1 MNKLLTKIVGAIACL
16 TMVIGVGF
24 AVANHKETLEPVHA
38 AIDPNTE
45 AVAFTLTT
53 KYNNTDVDGSNE
65 ITSGPDNLF
74 NNGSTYLSAA
84 SSSKVYLG
92 ASSAAAL
99 KFGSSSKKGTMSL
112 TLKSGAQD
120 TKYAPTKVIF
130 SIAAANDVSKKVK
143 LSLNGASSG
152 TGFSQIT
159 YGGTAKQFAD
169 YEVAWDGTTTLT
181 SIGVEAV
188 NATSNRFYLKS
199 ITVVISSIVTH
210 NVSFN
215 SLGGG
220 SFDSVQV
227 NEGDAIGALP
237 TPSKPKDEENQ
248 KRYEFLGWYALSNT
262 DNPSNPSFEDA
273 TEYTASSLINA
284 DVTLYAKYQ
293 AINYYKVTF
302 DSRGGS
308 AVATQEVDA
317 GEKASAPEA
326 PTRETDLD
334 YSYAFAGWYREE
346 GCTNAYDFDAA
357 VNSNITLYAK
367 WNQSQLLAKQV
378 VAMKETSSSLAY
390 SDYQKNDNTVKDTLT
405 RAFTGVSQGTTY
417 TSWSDKTG
425 ASGVKY
431 AGCNAG
437 SNDTLQ
443 LRSNDD
449 TSGVVVT
456 NNDNGILVKSITL
469 NWNNSTQAD
478 RVIQIYGKET
488 AYTSSSNLYN
498 SNDDG
503 DLIVELSIN
512 NATNNQLT
520 YEFEDDYQFI
530 GFRSKSGAQYMNSI
544 EIVWGSTSYSFDNLA
559 IRFTGSVE
567 EELWDRLHS
576 ESTIA
581 GYGMLLAEYETI
593 KDNPQLKNWYEYADL
608 YDNDDLKNFDNSN
621 TVHDPALKPTPTLK
635 DGYYVWN
642 LFKRVSIAKA
652 TTPYVAVAYIK
663 LNNDEIVFLQ
673 QETASVKSLAQ
684 DLIAGPD
691 RDENSLGGSLNYLA
705 NL

>member
-1 MNKLLTKIVGAIACL
+1 MKKLLTRIIGAIAGFA
-16 TMVIGVGF
+16 MVIGVGF
-24 AVANHKETLEPVHA
+24 AVANHKEDIEPVHA

-45 AVAFTLTT
+45 AVAFTLTA
-53 KYNNTDVDGSNE
+53 KYNNSNSDSGTE
-65 ITSGPDNLF
+65 ITTGPNNLF
-74 NNGSTYLSAA
+74 SNGSTYLSAA
-84 SSSKVYLG
+84 TSSKVYLG

-99 KFGSSSKKGTMSL
+99 KFGSSSARGTMNL

-120 TKYAPTKVIF
+120 TTYMPTKVIF

-181 SIGVEAV
+181 SIGVQAV
-188 NATSNRFYLKS
+188 NASSNRFYLKS
-199 ITVVISSIVTH
+199 ITVVVSSVASH
-210 NVSFN
+210 DVSFN

-220 SFDSVQV
+220 SFDSIQV
-227 NEGDAIGALP
+227 NEGNAVGTLP

-262 DNPSNPSFEDA
+262 DNPSNPTFEGA
-273 TEYTASSLINA
+273 TEYTASSVINS

-293 AINYYKVTF
+293 VSDYYKVIF

-317 GEKASAPEA
+317 GEKASTPAA
-326 PTRETDLD
+326 PTKETDLN
-334 YSYAFAGWYREE
+334 YSYTFSGWYRESSCE
-346 GCTNAYDFDAA
+346 NAYDFNDS
-357 VNSNITLYAK
+357 VNTNITLFAK
-367 WNQSQLLAKQV
+367 WNETPLLAKQV

-390 SDYQKNDNTVKDTLT
+390 SDYHKNVNTTTDTLT
-405 RAFTGVSQGTTY
+405 RAFTGVSVGTSY
-417 TSWSDKTG
+417 GNWSDKAG
-425 ASGVKY
+425 ASGIKY
-431 AGCNAG
+431 AGNSAG

-443 LRSNDD
+443 LRSSDNAGIIVTDNDA
-449 TSGVVVT
+449 GL
-456 NNDNGILVKSITL
+456 LVKSITL
-469 NWNNSTQAD
+469 KWNNSTQAT
-478 RVIQIYGKET
+478 RTIQIYGKAA
-488 AYTSSSNLYN
+488 AYSATSDLYN
-498 SNDDG
+498 SNTDG
-503 DLIVELSIN
+503 DLIVELCID
-512 NATNNQLT
+512 NATNNELS
-520 YEFEDDYQFI
+520 YEFESDYQFI
-530 GFRSKSGAQYMNSI
+530 GIKSKSGAQYLNSI
-544 EIVWGSTSYSFDNLA
+544 DIEWETISYTYDNLA

-576 ESTIA
+576 ESTIT

-593 KDNPQLKNWYEYADL
+593 KDDPQLKNWYEYADL

-621 TVHDPALKPTPTLK
+621 TVHDPALKPAPTLK
-635 DGYYVWN
+635 NGYYVWN
-642 LFKRVSIAKA
+642 LFKTVSLENA
-652 TTPYVAVAYIK
+652 TKDYVAVAYIK
-663 LNNDEIVFLQ
+663 LANDELVFLQ
-673 QETASVKSLAQ
+673 QERISVKKLAQ
-684 DLIAGPD
+684 NLIAGPE